1 MKNFSR
7 KDFLKLTSTSA
18 TVLILNHLL
27 PTSFASS
34 PKIETLSDTALSN
47 LYEKRAQ
54 LICLRKFDEL
64 ATIDKQLKNMGVEFL
79 SSEDVAKKFAMS
91 SKVARVSRP
100 TSANVTWTSKR
111 VNYTY
116 NGVTYEI
123 QTLTAQPKN
132 DKSKLYL
139 QGNRAISS
147 TYNWAAG
154 RMNAIKVIAEAYIS
168 SKISKTQQLLLTF
181 YDIISSVATGIK
193 KETVLSAAA
202 VMYTHS
208 STSTVSFKYV
218 KVKGQSDSE
227 QDLCYVSTMCT
238 SVFATQSSK
247 LTTENGTAI
256 PSVQQWQKTIVSKP
270 AGYDSDLNAV
280 KSFAG
285 TSTQR
290 NAFVW
295 AIDVTG
301 IENKTVFSISP
312 LAPQTPVQVS

>member
-1 MKNFSR
+1 MKKFSR

-18 TVLILNHLL
+18 TFLMLNHLL

-34 PKIETLSDTALSN
+34 SKSENFSDEAFNS

-54 LICLRKFDEL
+54 LICLGKFDEL
-64 ATIDKQLKNMGVEFL
+64 DTIDNQLKNMGVEFL
-79 SSEDVAKKFAMS
+79 SSKDVAKRFATS
-91 SKVARVSRP
+91 SKVARVSQP

-154 RMNAIKVIAEAYIS
+154 GMNAIKVMIEAYIS
-168 SKISKTQQLLLTF
+168 NKISKTQQLLLTF
-181 YDIISSVATGIK
+181 YDIISSAATGIK
-193 KETVLSAAA
+193 KETVMSAAA

-247 LTTENGTAI
+247 LVTQNGTAI
-256 PSVQQWQKTIVSKP
+256 PSV
-270 AGYDSDLNAV
+270 
-280 KSFAG
+280 
-285 TSTQR
+285 
-290 NAFVW
+290 
-295 AIDVTG
+295 
-301 IENKTVFSISP
+301 
-312 LAPQTPVQVS
+312 

>member
-1 MKNFSR
+1 MKFKRSPLSPRMTKPNYTY
-7 KDFLKLTSTSA
+7 KEIELY
-18 TVLILNHLL
+18 LL
-27 PTSFASS
+27 PT
-34 PKIETLSDTALSN
+34 
-47 LYEKRAQ
+47 
-54 LICLRKFDEL
+54 
-64 ATIDKQLKNMGVEFL
+64 
-79 SSEDVAKKFAMS
+79 
-91 SKVARVSRP
+91 
-100 TSANVTWTSKR
+100 
-111 VNYTY
+111 
-116 NGVTYEI
+116 
-123 QTLTAQPKN
+123 
-132 DKSKLYL
+132 
-139 QGNRAISS
+139 
-147 TYNWAAG
+147 NWAAG
-154 RMNAIKVIAEAYIS
+154 GMNAIKVIAEAYIS

-193 KETVLSAAA
+193 KETVLSAVA

-247 LTTENGTAI
+247 LATENGTAI
-256 PSVQQWQKTIVSKP
+256 SSVQQWQKTIVSKP

-312 LAPQTPVQVS
+312 LAPQTPCTGVIIIYRRYIAHEL